1 MKAPIFF
8 AKILLFG
15 EYGIIEGAKGLSI
28 PYSEY
33 SGQLQV
39 GGLFNPLHR
48 ASNQNIRSFLEYLQK
63 TALSLDWKTLKT
75 DLDQGLAFNSSIPQG
90 YGLGSSGALVAALYH
105 QYALDKIPVKPTPN
119 LKEMI
124 ALKNAFAAMESFFH
138 GQSSGLDPL
147 NSYLQR
153 PLLIHGKDRIETT
166 EIPPAQPRGKGAI
179 FILDTATQGETAP
192 LVRLF
197 LEKMKDQKFRNNSFP
212 EFTAQTEHS
221 ISRLLG
227 GQWVALLQSVKRLSE
242 LSFQHFKPM
251 IPNAFHQFWKSGL
264 ANDAYYLKLCGSGG
278 GGFLLGFTADWE
290 AVQKNN
296 ANYPLQAIHTFN
308 CD

>member
-15 EYGIIEGAKGLSI
+15 EYGIIEGSKGLSI
-28 PYSEY
+28 PYTEY

-39 GGLFNPLHR
+39 GGLSNPLHM

-75 DLDQGLAFNSSIPQG
+75 DLDQGLALNSSIPQG

-105 QYALDKIPVKPTPN
+105 QYALDKIPVKPIPD
-119 LKEMI
+119 LREMI
-124 ALKNAFAAMESFFH
+124 ALKKAFAAMESFFH

-153 PLLIHGKDRIETT
+153 PLLIYGKDRIETT
-166 EIPPAQPRGKGAI
+166 EIPLAQPKGKGAI

-227 GQWVALLQSVKRLSE
+227 GQWGALLQSVKRLSE
-242 LSFQHFKPM
+242 LSLQHFKPM

-264 ANDAYYLKLCGSGG
+264 ANDEYYLKLCGSGG

-296 ANYPLQAIHTFN
+296 TNYPLQAIHTFN

>member
-1 MKAPIFF
+1 MESSRDLKDFPFPILNTP
-8 AKILLFG
+8 ASSKS
-15 EYGIIEGAKGLSI
+15 EGFLT
-28 PYSEY
+28 
-33 SGQLQV
+33 
-39 GGLFNPLHR
+39 LHM

-75 DLDQGLAFNSSIPQG
+75 DLDQGLALNSSIPQG

-105 QYALDKIPVKPTPN
+105 QYALDKIPVKPIPD
-119 LKEMI
+119 LREMI
-124 ALKNAFAAMESFFH
+124 ALKKAFAAMESFFH

-153 PLLIHGKDRIETT
+153 PLLIYGKDRIETT
-166 EIPPAQPRGKGAI
+166 EIPLTQPKGKGAI
-179 FILDTATQGETAP
+179 FILDTASQGETAP

-227 GQWVALLQSVKRLSE
+227 GQWGALLQSVKRLSE
-242 LSFQHFKPM
+242 LSLQHFKPM

-264 ANDAYYLKLCGSGG
+264 QTMNIISNSVDRVEEASFWDLLQTGRPCKKTTQITHSKPSILSIAIKVMGVRLHCKKTYL
-278 GGFLLGFTADWE
+278 
-290 AVQKNN
+290 
-296 ANYPLQAIHTFN
+296 
-308 CD
+308 